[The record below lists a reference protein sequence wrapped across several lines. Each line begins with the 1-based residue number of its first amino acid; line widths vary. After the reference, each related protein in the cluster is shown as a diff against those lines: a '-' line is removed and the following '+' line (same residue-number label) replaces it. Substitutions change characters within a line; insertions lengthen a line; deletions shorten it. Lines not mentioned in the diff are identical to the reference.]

1 MLSDQHDPLDSAA
14 AEPLEK
20 NLTPAADTTQVDP
33 RDIDNTHIAAD
44 PDATPEDP
52 ADPPRPKRNC
62 GRTGPTSAFGRATSS
77 RNATRHGLCSETLIL
92 SYESEA
98 KWLELLACWLSDY
111 QNPADNSLLYTFVVK
126 AAQAEWFRQ
135 RAQKEYD
142 FFLRNHNDPPMYAWT
157 RQRIKE
163 HDLLTRYVTAAERRF
178 QRDYRTLEQ
187 HWKSHAKFV
196 PQNSKPV
203 AQPDHETESIEDET
217 PEVIIENADTG
228 ETLDVH
234 RNYFPPPPDFKP
246 EPIIPGVYRPGELG
260 YEPPTSYKRGRLRR

>member
-1 MLSDQHDPLDSAA
+1 MLSDQLDPLDSAA
-14 AEPLEK
+14 AEPLEN
-20 NLTPAADTTQVDP
+20 NLTPAGDKTQIDP
-33 RDIDNTHIAAD
+33 REIDH
-44 PDATPEDP
+44 P

-111 QNPADNSLLYTFVVK
+111 QNPADNSLFYTFVVK

-157 RQRIKE
+157 PQRIKE

-196 PQNSKPV
+196 PQNTKSV
-203 AQPDHETESIEDET
+203 AQPESEAEAT
-217 PEVIIENADTG
+217 RAMKMPEV
-228 ETLDVH
+228 H
-234 RNYFPPPPDFKP
+234 FRKRRNRRICRYSRQLFPA
-246 EPIIPGVYRPGELG
+246 
-260 YEPPTSYKRGRLRR
+260 PTRFQTRTNHSRSLQAR

>member
-1 MLSDQHDPLDSAA
+1 MDKIPPLEFQVTKPQTFLSPHLSNHLTQIPHIVAPRDTKQSSQKFMLSDQLDPLDSAA
-14 AEPLEK
+14 AEPLEN
-20 NLTPAADTTQVDP
+20 NLTPAGDKHKIRSP
-33 RDIDNTHIAAD
+33 RRS
-44 PDATPEDP
+44 DATSEDP

-157 RQRIKE
+157 PQRIKE
-163 HDLLTRYVTAAERRF
+163 HDLLTRYVNAERRF

-187 HWKSHAKFV
+187 HW
-196 PQNSKPV
+196 
-203 AQPDHETESIEDET
+203 
-217 PEVIIENADTG
+217 
-228 ETLDVH
+228 
-234 RNYFPPPPDFKP
+234 
-246 EPIIPGVYRPGELG
+246 
-260 YEPPTSYKRGRLRR
+260 